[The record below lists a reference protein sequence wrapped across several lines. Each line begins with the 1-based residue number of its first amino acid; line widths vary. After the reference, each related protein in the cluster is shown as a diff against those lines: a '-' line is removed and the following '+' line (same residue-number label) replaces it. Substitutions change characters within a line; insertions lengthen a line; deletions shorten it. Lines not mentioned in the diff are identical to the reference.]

1 MLSGEGGG
9 GEGEGWIFY
18 FIFYFFLVAATVGL
32 QGAGR
37 AAAAAVA
44 YDVYSVELSA
54 VRCIFWWKSPCGVSD
69 GARASWRIDGCS
81 NTLSAFCAH
90 LARVILALLIPP
102 SSGPERL
109 KSRPVNFEKIN
120 KKKPKKTMES
130 HPPRQM

>member
-44 YDVYSVELSA
+44 YDVYSVELGA

-69 GARASWRIDGCS
+69 GARASWRMLEHAVCFLRAS
-81 NTLSAFCAH
+81 C
-90 LARVILALLIPP
+90 
-102 SSGPERL
+102 
-109 KSRPVNFEKIN
+109 K
-120 KKKPKKTMES
+120 S
-130 HPPRQM
+130 HPCLAYPPVLWPGEAQKQTGKF